1 MSAQTEIKVVQ
12 NDKLY
17 NLNFTLE
24 DSNGSAVDLTG
35 ATLKI
40 NTQRPGSSTIKFTGS
55 MSIVN
60 AAAGTCVYT
69 VQAGDFDETGR
80 YYAEIQV
87 TFGSGQVLTYPNIVI
102 SVQPELPRE

>member
-17 NLNFTLE
+17 SLNYTLQ
-24 DSNGSAVDLTG
+24 DSSGNAIDLTG
-35 ATLKI
+35 ASLVF
-40 NTQRPGSSTIKFTGS
+40 NVQRPAQTGLKFTGA
-55 MSIVN
+55 MSILS
-60 AAAGTCVYT
+60 APAGTCFYT

>member
-1 MSAQTEIKVVQ
+1 MTIQTEIKVVQ

-17 NLNFTLE
+17 SLNFTLQ

-35 ATLKI
+35 ATLRI
-40 NTQRPGSSTIKFTGS
+40 NTQRPAQTGIKFTGS
-55 MSIVN
+55 MSIVS
-60 AAAGTCVYT
+60 AVAGTCAYV
-69 VQAGDFDETGR
+69 VQAGDFDETGK

-102 SVQPELPRE
+102 NVLPELPRE